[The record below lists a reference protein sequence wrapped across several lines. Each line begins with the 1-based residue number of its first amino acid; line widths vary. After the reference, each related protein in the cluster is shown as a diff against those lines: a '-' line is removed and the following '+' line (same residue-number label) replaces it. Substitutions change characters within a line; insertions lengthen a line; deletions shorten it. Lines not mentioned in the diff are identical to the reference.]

1 MDKKK
6 LTKSQQRKADARKD
20 YEKNGLSVKEIAIKY
35 DYKKATIESY
45 ISKEGW
51 QKLPSKDL
59 QETKE
64 KAKEYLSV
72 IFNEDMEEL
81 KRKLFGGKTLNEE
94 DETSDRILEEIDE
107 IQNLATVMM
116 SVAKGNAS
124 VIEKTFMKKDG
135 ELEEM
140 FRSIKPIRPDPRAGA
155 FYLELSEKLATM
167 VDIGEFETDEELE
180 ERYKEYYEEK
190 LKKQREE
197 FANRVI
203 DE

>member
-1 MDKKK
+1 MNNKNN
-6 LTKSQQRKADARKD
+6 TNRKSDARKD
-20 YEKNGLSVKEIAIKY
+20 YEEHGLSINELVMKYGYSKGTIKNY
-35 DYKKATIESY
+35 VSREK
-45 ISKEGW
+45 W
-51 QKLPSKDL
+51 QKPLSKDL

-64 KAKEYLSV
+64 KAEEYLATT
-72 IFNEDMEEL
+72 FHEDFKTL
-81 KRKLFGGKTLNEE
+81 KSKLFG
-94 DETSDRILEEIDE
+94 DETSNEIDE

-135 ELEEM
+135 EFEER
-140 FRSIKPIRPDPRAGA
+140 FRNVKPIRPDPRAGA

-167 VDIGEFETDEELE
+167 VDIGEFETDAEIE
-180 ERYKEYYEEK
+180 ERYKGYYE
-190 LKKQREE
+190 KKIKQQREE